1 MSGKRNAKIAV
12 IGGGIFG
19 TTAAVHLARAG
30 FGVDLFER
38 HGDILQEASGINQ
51 FRMHRGHH
59 YPRSSETISSL
70 LKAEPSFRREFGE
83 ALIDDHEHY
92 YCIAKEGSY
101 VSAEQYRR
109 VMRVHNLE
117 FEETACNL
125 VDPDKIS
132 ACMRMRESLIDPKKL
147 RELCWKRLR
156 QGGIKVILGRSV
168 TVDDLD
174 DYDAVVVATYAY
186 QNAALGSNREGGAVY
201 QYEIC
206 EKPVVKLPS
215 SFNKKSLVIM
225 DGPFMCID
233 PYGNSGLFLLG
244 NVVHAIHQTNV
255 GKYPL
260 VDEKLKPFLNCG
272 VVKNPPVTNF
282 YRFIESGSEFI
293 PELKKAKHVGSM
305 FTTRTVLP
313 HMDAT
318 DGRPTIV
325 SSIDHR
331 IISVFSGKIANC
343 VETAEEVTNSLRMR
357 FREA

>member
-1 MSGKRNAKIAV
+1 MVESHKKIAV

-38 HGDILQEASGINQ
+38 HKDILQEASGINQ
-51 FRMHRGHH
+51 FRLHRGHH

-70 LKAEPSFRREFGE
+70 LKAEPSFRREF
-83 ALIDDHEHY
+83 
-92 YCIAKEGSY
+92 
-101 VSAEQYRR
+101 
-109 VMRVHNLE
+109 
-117 FEETACNL
+117 EETACNL
-125 VDPDKIS
+125 VNPDKIS
-132 ACMRMRESLIDPKKL
+132 ACMKVRESLIDPEKL

-156 QGGIKVILGRSV
+156 QGGVKVTLGRSV

-174 DYDAVVVATYAY
+174 DYDAVIVATYAQ

-206 EKPVVKLPS
+206 EKPVVKLPP
-215 SFNKKSLVIM
+215 SFNKKSIVIM

-282 YRFIESGSEFI
+282 YRFIESG
-293 PELKKAKHVGSM
+293 
-305 FTTRTVLP
+305 
-313 HMDAT
+313 
-318 DGRPTIV
+318 
-325 SSIDHR
+325 
-331 IISVFSGKIANC
+331 
-343 VETAEEVTNSLRMR
+343 
-357 FREA
+357 